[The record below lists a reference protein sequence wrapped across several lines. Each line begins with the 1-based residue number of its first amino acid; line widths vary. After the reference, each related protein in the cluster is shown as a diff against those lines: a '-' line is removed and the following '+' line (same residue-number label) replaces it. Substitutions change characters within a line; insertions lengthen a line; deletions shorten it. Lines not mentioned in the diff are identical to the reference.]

1 MAANLAAL
9 PSHLLPNL
17 QWRQELTPEVLSTG
31 VPELD
36 GSIEGCPR
44 GRITE
49 IIGPVS
55 SGRTT
60 LLHAIIAEATR
71 LGEFCAIVDTMNSFD
86 PISASAAGA
95 DLRRIVWTR
104 CNGNA
109 EHAIK
114 SADLL
119 VHSGGFGVIA
129 LDLCETPQSVTRRI
143 PLSWWYRFR
152 RAVEN
157 TPSVFIVMDTEPN
170 AKSCASL
177 TIEMKRSAADF
188 TGTRPF
194 QVLSSAR
201 FNAFPRKPVRHAPA
215 RFEARALK

>member
-1 MAANLAAL
+1 MTNLAAL
-9 PSHLLPNL
+9 PSHLIPQLD
-17 QWRQELTPEVLSTG
+17 WRQELTPECLPTG
-31 VPELD
+31 VDDLD
-36 GSIEGCPR
+36 GFIEGCPR

-60 LLHAIIAEATR
+60 LLQSILGEATR
-71 LGEFCAIVDTMNSFD
+71 TGEFCAVVDTTNSFD
-86 PISASAAGA
+86 PASADAAGV
-95 DLRRIVWTR
+95 DLRRIVWIR

-114 SADLL
+114 AADLL

-129 LDLCETPQSVTRRI
+129 LDLCEVSSAVTRRI

-157 TPSVFIVMDTEPN
+157 TPSAFLILETEPN
-170 AKSCASL
+170 AKACASL
-177 TIEMKRSAADF
+177 MLEMKRDGTEF
-188 TGTRPF
+188 TGMRPF
-194 QVLSSAR
+194 QYLNTTTFRAM
-201 FNAFPRKPVRHAPA
+201 PRKPVRPSPA
-215 RFEARALK
+215 KFEARAL

>member
-1 MAANLAAL
+1 MTNLAAL
-9 PSHLLPNL
+9 PSHLIPQLD
-17 QWRQELTPEVLSTG
+17 WRQELTPEVLPTG
-31 VPELD
+31 VNDLD

-60 LLHAIIAEATR
+60 LLQSILTEATR
-71 LGEFCAIVDTMNSFD
+71 TGEFCAVVDTTNSFD
-86 PISASAAGA
+86 PASADAAGV
-95 DLRRIVWTR
+95 DLRRIVWIR
-104 CNGNA
+104 CSGNA

-114 SADLL
+114 AVDLL

-129 LDLCETPQSVTRRI
+129 LDLCEVSAAVTRRI

-157 TPSVFIVMDTEPN
+157 TPSAFIILETEPN
-170 AKSCASL
+170 AKACASL
-177 TIEMKRSAADF
+177 MLEMKRDGTEF
-188 TGTRPF
+188 IGTRPF
-194 QVLSSAR
+194 QYLSTTTFRAM
-201 FNAFPRKPVRHAPA
+201 PRKPVRPAPA
-215 RFEARALK
+215 RFEAKAL